1 MTNKPQ
7 TDKQKAHMY
16 FKQRKAGMPVSPENM
31 VLVKRYYPG
40 MRNQDVEVI

>member
-7 TDKQKAHMY
+7 TERQLAHMY

-31 VLVKRYYPG
+31 VLVRRYYSFI
-40 MRNQDVEVI
+40 NQDEEVR